1 MKRASVWVVVWAV
14 VMMLAMMF
22 AKAAAANE
30 AGINTVVKVLEAR
43 YGEHHHGIHG
53 LWLAKPFLIG
63 SGVSGLKM
71 AEFREL
77 QVRGYESESLKEE
90 LRRKLG
96 AEWTPFIETW
106 ERQGGWSVI
115 YAKTS
120 GRGMTMLIVT
130 AEPGDTV
137 TLLQVNVSGKTRDE
151 WINDPVKP
159 PGTRIRNAI
168 RVVVRNADPIQRE
181 F

>member
-1 MKRASVWVVVWAV
+1 MKRAGVWVVAGTV
-14 VMMLAMMF
+14 VMVVAMVF
-22 AKAAAANE
+22 ATAAAANE
-30 AGINTVVKVLEAR
+30 PGFNTVVKVLETR
-43 YGEHHHGIHG
+43 YGRHHHGIHG

-90 LRRKLG
+90 LGRTLG
-96 AEWTPFIETW
+96 TEWAPFIETW
-106 ERQGGWSVI
+106 ERQGEWSVI
-115 YAKTS
+115 YAKAS

-137 TLLQVNVSGKTRDE
+137 TLLQVNVSGKAGDK
-151 WINDPVKP
+151 WVNKPVQAA
-159 PGTRIRNAI
+159 RNT
-168 RVVVRNADPIQRE
+168 NP
-181 F
+181 